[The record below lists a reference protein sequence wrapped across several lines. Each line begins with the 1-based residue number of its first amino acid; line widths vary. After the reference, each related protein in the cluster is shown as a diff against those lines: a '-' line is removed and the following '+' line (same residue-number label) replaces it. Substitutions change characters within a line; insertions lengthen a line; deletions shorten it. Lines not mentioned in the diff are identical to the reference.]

1 MNQFCPRCGAVFA
14 PDVNMEFSTTQ
25 VLCVECGLSL
35 EDPPVMLAPSDN
47 DDDQIAYDLVEWP
60 PEDRTIATADLVEVG
75 IPYRW
80 EDNIVLIVPA
90 TAEEQVDAILDEI
103 DENAMSED
111 GALAADALL
120 LAEEGQ
126 DGGEEAATAMSDLF
140 IAADDLSHTTYDE
153 EKVVEFIE
161 AAAAVAQSL
170 PPFGIEQNVWARIQS
185 QASAIVTALEKG
197 NDGDDD
203 EAVTNGA
210 RDLRDLLRHYV

>member
-1 MNQFCPRCGAVFA
+1 MNQFCPRCGAEFA
-14 PDVNMEFSTTQ
+14 ADVNVEFSTTQ
-25 VLCVECGLSL
+25 VLCVVCGLSL
-35 EDPPVMLAPSDN
+35 EDPPEMLAPSGN

-60 PEDRTIATADLVEVG
+60 PEDRTIATADLVELG

-80 EDNIVLIVPA
+80 EDGVVLIVPA
-90 TAEEQVDAILDEI
+90 AAEEQVDAVLDEI
-103 DENAMSED
+103 DENAVS
-111 GALAADALL
+111 GAGEGAGDALMLAADG
-120 LAEEGQ
+120 E

-170 PPFGIEQNVWARIQS
+170 PPFGIEPNVWARVQS
-185 QASAIVTALEKG
+185 QASAIVAALEKG
-197 NDGDDD
+197 DDGDDS
-203 EAVTNGA
+203 EAVINGA